1 MAPRQRNKDNAQ
13 LINYPGLGIY
23 QDGRYYFQN
32 PYTARQRSLK
42 TRDFKQAVG
51 RWALATAIC
60 NKAHGD
66 NAGAALVASLQGS
79 NKPISKGENIH
90 LKDFIRKWRVEMLEP
105 RKVTV
110 KIKRDIGK
118 PLTERT
124 VEDYRK
130 MAVQLERLPAGAF
143 PIGAPGAVSKI
154 RAMLS
159 PWVTT
164 PTHYNHLKA
173 VLGRIYDHAVLI
185 GLVERNPMRDIDKM
199 AVAKREVLIPD
210 EAYIAITSKMIV
222 HRINRRVLD
231 GQWRVKICDLFY
243 MLSQQPVDL
252 FSLRISQLV
261 LDRGQYGEIHLSR
274 AKTKVTGIIEM
285 NREMRET
292 VNWLIAF
299 RTEQLRP

>member
-130 MAVQLERLPAGAF
+130 MAVQLERLPA
-143 PIGAPGAVSKI
+143 
-154 RAMLS
+154 
-159 PWVTT
+159 
-164 PTHYNHLKA
+164 
-173 VLGRIYDHAVLI
+173 
-185 GLVERNPMRDIDKM
+185 
-199 AVAKREVLIPD
+199 
-210 EAYIAITSKMIV
+210 
-222 HRINRRVLD
+222 
-231 GQWRVKICDLFY
+231 
-243 MLSQQPVDL
+243 
-252 FSLRISQLV
+252 
-261 LDRGQYGEIHLSR
+261 
-274 AKTKVTGIIEM
+274 
-285 NREMRET
+285 
-292 VNWLIAF
+292 
-299 RTEQLRP
+299 